1 MQQGDRA
8 LPGTEGSRRGSQSK
22 MTPSQVD
29 RARRCLLKE
38 LSHRAELEK
47 RLTILYCFVSLP
59 REQCNV
65 VSSIMKNLLHLE
77 LQEA

>member
-1 MQQGDRA
+1 
-8 LPGTEGSRRGSQSK
+8 

-29 RARRCLLKE
+29 TARRCLLKE

-59 REQCNV
+59 RERCNV
-65 VSSIMKNLLHLE
+65 VSSIVENPLQLE
-77 LQEA
+77 LREA